1 MIVDPSP
8 NPAPPPYTLD
18 PPPGSGYIIGVDDRP
33 PYLLTLRKESGSG
46 TIKVPKRQCTPSTPP
61 TAATAPTPATTA
73 PASDGKSAVAGTAP
87 MATAPMALACDE
99 CHEWLAPEDM
109 VYTTFGS
116 AALGPQAPRPRC

>member
-1 MIVDPSP
+1 MIGSFVTHNLGPRP
-8 NPAPPPYTLD
+8 T
-18 PPPGSGYIIGVDDRP
+18 GESGYIIGVDDRP
-33 PYLLTLRKESGSG
+33 PYLLTLRTESGSG

-61 TAATAPTPATTA
+61 TATTAPTPATTA

>member
-1 MIVDPSP
+1 M
-8 NPAPPPYTLD
+8 
-18 PPPGSGYIIGVDDRP
+18 DDRP
-33 PYLLTLRKESGSG
+33 PYLLTLRTESGSG

-61 TAATAPTPATTA
+61 TATTA